1 MGGNLISIPWY
12 VDLHIFTTGE
22 TGPCIGYFLR
32 SLLLS
37 ASYRDLA
44 SIAYSKGPNTDLSS
58 QSFQDGREYSKTN
71 EFHEYGLTDA
81 ILLLWSEFL

>member
-1 MGGNLISIPWY
+1 MVAISFPFLDMWTCTSSLQEKQ
-12 VDLHIFTTGE
+12 DLVLDTS
-22 TGPCIGYFLR
+22 LR

-37 ASYRDLA
+37 ASYKDLA

-81 ILLLWSEFL
+81 IILL